1 MVRPSTNRR
10 GPRSLRPT
18 GKRPPEIRRLRE
30 ELAKVRKALR
40 ESQKSRHQLFAAS
53 QSVKVLLD
61 RKFRIL
67 DVNAALRKG
76 LGYPKGQLLGRVA
89 LEFVAVKNKTQAIKV
104 LKRVINGGDARE
116 FVVNLLGRNGT
127 RAVLFAPGVV
137 SVVSQE
143 GQKGYLL
150 SGIDITERQRTEKAL
165 RQSEERLRLIL
176 EHSTDGINIMELDPK
191 TGKRRLVLCNGR
203 FVEMAGRSREEL
215 MAAKDIN
222 VFSHRPVTDIGMPH
236 HEYVRAMMKAK
247 SFQGTGSWKRPDGR
261 ENYIEWTAAPIR
273 MGDKVY
279 VVGIDRDIT
288 ERRKTEK
295 ALRAANRL
303 LTTAREEERRRLAR
317 ELHDSVNQGL
327 VGLQLAIQ
335 AAMGAVSDCE
345 ETDQMDRLVG
355 ASGKCGELIREVRH
369 ICHGLYPPTL
379 ESLGLAASMRQLA
392 GHCRDAGVEASMDL
406 GSGLAHGRL
415 SDDVEIAFFR
425 IAQEAINNSLRHGRA
440 SHIQL
445 QLDYARGQALLRIVD
460 DGVGFDA
467 TAGKS
472 HGLGINSM
480 MERAKAVGGGI
491 SIESRPGRT
500 CIEARVPT
508 TLRPTSQGASQALAN
523 DHHVG

>member
-1 MVRPSTNRR
+1 M
-10 GPRSLRPT
+10 
-18 GKRPPEIRRLRE
+18 RE

-40 ESQKSRHQLFAAS
+40 ESQKGRRLLFVAS
-53 QSVKVLLD
+53 QSVKAILD

-67 DVNAALRKG
+67 EVNAALRKS
-76 LGYPKGQLLGRVA
+76 LGYSKGQLLGRSA
-89 LEFVAVKNKTQAIKV
+89 LEFLAGRNKTRAAKV
-104 LKRVINGGDARE
+104 LSRVITGKDARE
-116 FVVNLLGRNGT
+116 FEVNLLGRHGT

-137 SVVSQE
+137 SVVSE
-143 GQKGYLL
+143 KGPKGYLL
-150 SGIDITERQRTEKAL
+150 SGIDITERQRAEKAL

-176 EHSTDGINIMELDPK
+176 EHSTDGINIMELDVR
-191 TGKRRLVLCNGR
+191 TGKRRLVLCNDR
-203 FVEMAGRSREEL
+203 FVEMTGRSREEL
-215 MAAKDIN
+215 MAAEDIR
-222 VFSHRPVTDIGMPH
+222 VFIQLPVADIGMPH
-236 HEYVRAMMKAK
+236 QDYVRAMMKAQ

-288 ERRKTEK
+288 ERRRAEE

-335 AAMGAVSDCE
+335 TAIEAVSDCA

-355 ASGKCGELIREVRH
+355 ASDKCSEMIREVRQ

-379 ESLGLAASMRQLA
+379 ESLGLAAAMRQLA
-392 GHCRDAGVEASMDL
+392 GHCRDAQVEASVDW
-406 GSGLAHGRL
+406 GRGLARGRL

-440 SHIQL
+440 RYIQL
-445 QLDYARGQALLRIVD
+445 HMDYACGEALLRIVD

-467 TAGKS
+467 SANHS

-480 MERAKAVGGGI
+480 RERTKAVGGGF

-500 CIEARVPT
+500 CVEARVPT
-508 TLRPTSQGASQALAN
+508 TLRLASEGALQGDCQRSSRGLRNRRPTP
-523 DHHVG
+523 H